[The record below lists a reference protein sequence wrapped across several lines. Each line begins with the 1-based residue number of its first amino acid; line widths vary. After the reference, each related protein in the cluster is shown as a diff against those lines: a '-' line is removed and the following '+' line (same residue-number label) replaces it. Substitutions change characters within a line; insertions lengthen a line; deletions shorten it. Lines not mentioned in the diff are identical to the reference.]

1 MEQTF
6 NDANTCILFSI
17 THWQSSISW
26 MVKDFVRLSE
36 ERFLMYTFVRTTVD
50 GVNIKL
56 KAMIKNQ
63 EQELKYSFTLGLP
76 FYK

>member
-6 NDANTCILFSI
+6 NDANMCILFSI
-17 THWQSSISW
+17 KHWRSSISW
-26 MVKDFVRLSE
+26 MVKNVVRLSE
-36 ERFLMYTFVRTTVD
+36 ELFLMYTFVRTTAD
-50 GVNIKL
+50 GVSIKL

-63 EQELKYSFTLGLP
+63 EQELKYSFTLGPP

>member
-1 MEQTF
+1 
-6 NDANTCILFSI
+6 
-17 THWQSSISW
+17 

-36 ERFLMYTFVRTTVD
+36 ELFLMHTFVRTTAD

-63 EQELKYSFTLGLP
+63 EQELKYSFTLGLL

>member
-1 MEQTF
+1 
-6 NDANTCILFSI
+6 
-17 THWQSSISW
+17 

-36 ERFLMYTFVRTTVD
+36 ELFLMYTFVRTTAD

-63 EQELKYSFTLGLP
+63 EQELKYSFTLGIP